1 MKQKLLLLLTLLCT
15 MTGSAWAEDEVLL
28 SYQMDNE
35 NYAAQTELAA
45 GNGTIYFGADKR
57 EASDY
62 AACGYGYKLDG
73 DMSET
78 SIKYVL
84 LNLSRALAAG
94 DVKDPLFRQAIIAAG
109 SGAQA
114 AIEAGRFLHK

>member
-57 EASDY
+57 YASDY
-62 AACGYGYKLDG
+62 AAQLTKDVLAYYFDSKNREKMITGTADTPITATGG
-73 DMSET
+73 D
-78 SIKYVL
+78 
-84 LNLSRALAAG
+84 
-94 DVKDPLFRQAIIAAG
+94 
-109 SGAQA
+109 
-114 AIEAGRFLHK
+114 